1 MKKKSA
7 KAKKAGKVRDL
18 AAKSS
23 KSKDVKGGLSAIKMR
38 Y

>member
-7 KAKKAGKVRDL
+7 RGKKSGKTRDL
-18 AAKSS
+18 AVKAKA
-23 KSKDVKGGLSAIKMR
+23 KDVKGGLSAAKMR